1 MKQPA
6 IIWQKR
12 LYRKRAAPVNLM
24 LLFLLRL
31 HVIRELFRWIHSDVF
46 IPYLLFFF
54 GKVVLILLTILLN
67 PLKIISSVVKAVM
80 VFV

>member
-1 MKQPA
+1 MK
-6 IIWQKR
+6 R
-12 LYRKRAAPVNLM
+12 NKRAAPVNLM

-46 IPYLLFFF
+46 ISHILFFGIF
-54 GKVVLILLTILLN
+54 IILILLTVLFD
-67 PLKIISSVVKAVM
+67 PLKVVSSVVKAVM